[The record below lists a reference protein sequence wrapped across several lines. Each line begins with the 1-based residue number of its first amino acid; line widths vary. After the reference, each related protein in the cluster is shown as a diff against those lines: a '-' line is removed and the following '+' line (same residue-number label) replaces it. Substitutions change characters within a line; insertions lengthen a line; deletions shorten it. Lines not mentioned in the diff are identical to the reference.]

1 MRIKS
6 NLQKKFTNVYDKNL
20 FKGSESRSGN
30 GSDLT
35 QTKVLRE
42 SLPGLLETF
51 NIKNLL
57 DLPCGD
63 FNWMSQIN
71 LNEIKY
77 TGGDVVESMIL
88 ALNSKYQNS
97 TRKFQVINIVK
108 QVPDKFDAIF
118 CRDLFV
124 HLSDK
129 DIRRA
134 LRNIKSSGSTY
145 LFTTTFTRPH
155 ANKKLPLLKRGVKWR
170 MINLELPPW
179 KFPEPL
185 HILNENCT
193 EVNGE
198 YKDKSIGIWEVSK
211 IKLLSSG

>member
-6 NLQKKFTNVYDKNL
+6 NLQKKFTNVYNKNL
-20 FKGSESRSGN
+20 FNGAESRSGN

-42 SLPGLLETF
+42 SLPVLLKSF
-51 NIKNLL
+51 NVKSIL

-63 FNWMSQIN
+63 FNWMRKLD
-71 LNEIKY
+71 LNEIQY
-77 TGGDVVESMIL
+77 TGGDVVESMVQG
-88 ALNSKYQNS
+88 LNFNYQSS
-97 TRKFQVINIVK
+97 TRKFQVIDIVR
-108 QVPDKFDAIF
+108 QAPDKYDAIF

-129 DIRRA
+129 DILRA

-145 LFTTTFTRPH
+145 LFTTTFTRLS
-155 ANKKLPLLKRGVKWR
+155 ANKKLPMLKRGVKWR
-170 MINLELPPW
+170 TINLELPPW
-179 KFPEPL
+179 NFPKPL

-193 EVNGE
+193 EMNSE
-198 YKDKSIGIWEVSK
+198 YKDKSIGVWEVSK
-211 IKLLSSG
+211 IKI